1 MRKLKPKKKAIS
13 WKFKLYMTLLALV
26 VIGVGVFFMTAP
38 GKQVI
43 AWGAQGIHM
52 VKAKSHLSLQQVI
65 VEGHART
72 HMKSVNAVLN
82 VRQGMPLFDIDL
94 AEKQAAVAELPWIE
108 TVRVER
114 YLPDKLVIKVTE
126 KTPIAI
132 WQNHKKYWPI
142 DTNGKVIRDN
152 KTIIAHVLL
161 VVGADAPEHTPELM
175 KSLAAFPEI
184 NAHVKSAQRVGNR
197 RWNLMLKDAENGL
210 VVYLPETDIHDAL
223 ARLQDAHKEN
233 AIFERDLK
241 VVDLRFPDRL
251 IVKTG
256 SAE

>member
-1 MRKLKPKKKAIS
+1 MRKLKSKKKTIS
-13 WKFKLYMTLLALV
+13 WKFKLTVMLLV
-26 VIGVGVFFMTAP
+26 VVSVGLGVFFMTAP
-38 GKQVI
+38 GKKVI
-43 AWGAQGIHM
+43 RFAEQGIHA
-52 VKAKSHLSLQQVI
+52 VKAKSHLSLEQVI

-72 HMKSVNAVLN
+72 HMKSINAVLN

-94 AEKQAAVAELPWIE
+94 AEKQSAVAELPWIE
-108 TVRVER
+108 MVHVER

-142 DTNGKVIRDN
+142 DAHGKVIRDN

-161 VVGADAPEHTPELM
+161 VVGADAPEHTPALM
-175 KSLAAFPEI
+175 KSLAAYPDI
-184 NAHVKSAQRVGNR
+184 NAQVKSAQRVGNR
-197 RWNLMLKDAENGL
+197 RWNLILKDAENGL
-210 VVYLPETDIHDAL
+210 VVYLPDTGMDAAL
-223 ARLQDAHKEN
+223 ARLQEAHKEN

-256 SAE
+256 TAE

>member
-1 MRKLKPKKKAIS
+1 MRKLKHKKKQIG
-13 WKFKLYMTLLALV
+13 WKWKLYVLLLVALAG
-26 VIGVGVFFMTAP
+26 GVTAFFMTAP
-38 GKQVI
+38 GKATI
-43 AWGAQGIHM
+43 AWMETAVAA
-52 VKAKSHLSLQQVI
+52 VKDKSHLSLQQVI

-72 HMKSVNAVLN
+72 QIKSVNAVLN
-82 VRQGMPLFDIDL
+82 VKQGMPLFDINL

-142 DTNGKVIRDN
+142 DTAGKVIRDN

-161 VVGADAPEHTPELM
+161 VVGSDAPEHTPDLM
-175 KSLAAFPEI
+175 NALASFPEI
-184 NAHVKSAQRVGNR
+184 NTLVKSAQRVGNR
-197 RWNLMLKDAENGL
+197 RWNLILKDAENGL
-210 VVYLPETDIHDAL
+210 VVYLPETEIESAL
-223 ARLQDAHKEN
+223 ARLQDAHKQN

-251 IVKTG
+251 ILKTG
-256 SAE
+256 TAQ